1 MSDRRRYRYERE
13 ELYRVEDDA
22 EADWG
27 TYYYHESA
35 VRELVEALAAGH
47 TTQEGVSVC
56 AYIPEPCPICAILT
70 HYEELLGE

>member
-1 MSDRRRYRYERE
+1 MSDRRRYD
-13 ELYRVEDDA
+13 LIDDGF
-22 EADWG
+22 DSFSIGPYTRGRW
-27 TYYYHESA
+27 YHESA